1 MTIVKPW
8 IIFESYQLLRWSKSF
23 ILILSYEILS
33 IHVTCFY
40 QAKEN
45 IQEYGNVLLDQ
56 LPDETTQLLLELTN
70 KKEGNEQVSFQ
81 IKKKRYIYNY
91 LKLHFIYF

>member
-1 MTIVKPW
+1 M
-8 IIFESYQLLRWSKSF
+8 
-23 ILILSYEILS
+23 
-33 IHVTCFY
+33 TCFY

-70 KKEGNEQVSFQ
+70 KKEGNEQVSF
-81 IKKKRYIYNY
+81 
-91 LKLHFIYF
+91 